1 MLRNWCFR
9 VSSTQRGSGGGER
22 SRILFS
28 CATEINDTH
37 NVIFFLLSSE
47 KPVLESLYFYFFS
60 CIIFGPGHLSPGL
73 GCSACRFCTKKKDTH
88 TYTIRSPS
96 PGAEGRGPGMVPQAG
111 SSAQAG
117 ASGMYIAVFPII
129 PSVRPVTCFCLLW

>member
-22 SRILFS
+22 SRILF

-73 GCSACRFCTKKKDTH
+73 GCSACRFCTKKDTH
-88 TYTIRSPS
+88 THTIMIPS

-117 ASGMYIAVFPII
+117 ASGRVHS
-129 PSVRPVTCFCLLW
+129 SVSYHSPASVSPVTCFCLLW